1 MIYLLIA
8 NEAAL
13 QEHKRGI
20 FKRAQPPL
28 LGIDSSF
35 LDFQFTR
42 DFFGK
47 LGYSRKNSR
56 SVGGGEGGRVRI
68 YFSANLYD
76 TYWKFQD

>member
-56 SVGGGEGGRVRI
+56 SVGGGGGGRVRI
-68 YFSANLYD
+68 KFSANLYD
-76 TYWKFQD
+76 TNYKLQY

>member
-56 SVGGGEGGRVRI
+56 SVGGGGRVRI

-76 TYWKFQD
+76 TY

>member
-56 SVGGGEGGRVRI
+56 SVGGGGGGEGEDI
-68 YFSANLYD
+68 LFC
-76 TYWKFQD
+76 